1 MLFEVWVE
9 RDGFRWHD
17 GCWLE
22 VRTMP
27 RKLFIVAREQR
38 ELYRSLST
46 ALGNEPDV
54 QVVYDRR
61 SPGNRGGGH
70 RLERRQQPDLTEL
83 LRSRGF
89 AVIRVDEPERPGN
102 VRWSA

>member
-1 MLFEVWVE
+1 MA
-9 RDGFRWHD
+9 
-17 GCWLE
+17 
-22 VRTMP
+22 
-27 RKLFIVAREQR
+27 RKLFIVAREQG

-61 SPGNRGGGH
+61 SAGNKDRGDA
-70 RLERRQQPDLTEL
+70 LERRQQPDLTEL

-89 AVIRVDEPERPGN
+89 AVVRLDERERPGN

>member
-1 MLFEVWVE
+1 
-9 RDGFRWHD
+9 
-17 GCWLE
+17 
-22 VRTMP
+22 MP
-27 RKLFIVAREQR
+27 RKLFIVAREQG

-61 SPGNRGGGH
+61 AAGNNHRGDAV
-70 RLERRQQPDLTEL
+70 ERRQQPDLTGL

-89 AVIRVDEPERPGN
+89 AVVRLEERERPGN